1 LPVRIA
7 LLDLPQLMSEI
18 VKDILD
24 QADDIAVVEASER
37 GDADVV
43 IIAADRDDLPAV
55 GQTQLKRR
63 ATARVITIT
72 AEGRTGYLYELRP
85 HRTPLGEVSAD
96 SLLAAIR
103 TRAADWA

>member
-1 LPVRIA
+1 
-7 LLDLPQLMSEI
+7 LLDLPQMMSEI

-24 QADDIAVVEASER
+24 QAEDIAVVEASER

-43 IIAADRDDLPAV
+43 ILAADRDDLPAV
-55 GQTQLKRR
+55 GRTQLERR
-63 ATARVITIT
+63 ATVRVITIT
-72 AEGRTGYLYELRP
+72 RHGRTGYLYELRP

-96 SLLAAIR
+96 NLLAAIR